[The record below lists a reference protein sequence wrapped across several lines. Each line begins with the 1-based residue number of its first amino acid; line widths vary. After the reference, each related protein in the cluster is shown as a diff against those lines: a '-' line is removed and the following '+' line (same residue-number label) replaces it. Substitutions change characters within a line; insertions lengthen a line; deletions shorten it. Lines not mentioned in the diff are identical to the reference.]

1 MGFNSSLKTDYRES
15 MYLLLLQQVHAV
27 TRNSESSKPLSRK
40 SLYPRGA
47 KGRWWANLRA
57 WQCALVEN
65 GRLDRN
71 SGNTKK
77 HLTVKG
83 VENPI
88 GLKTRPEGAT
98 I

>member
-1 MGFNSSLKTDYRES
+1 MGFNSSLKTDSRES
-15 MYLLLLQQVHAV
+15 MYLLLLQQVHSI

-65 GRLDRN
+65 GRLDLD
-71 SGNTKK
+71 SGITKT

-83 VENPI
+83 VEIPI
-88 GLKTRPEGAT
+88 GPKTRPGGAT